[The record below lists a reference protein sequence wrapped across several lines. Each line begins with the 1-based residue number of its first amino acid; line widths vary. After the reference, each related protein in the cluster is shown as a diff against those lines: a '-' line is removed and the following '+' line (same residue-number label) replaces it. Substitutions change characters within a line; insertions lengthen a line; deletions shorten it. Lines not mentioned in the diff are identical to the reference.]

1 MGVFAYIAVSYHTFL
16 HAGQICRMDN
26 KKQPIQ
32 WYKSLP
38 IITFKEA
45 DIDAEN
51 GIIRNVVMVEE
62 GEAKGHGVNLE
73 DEFISALVA
82 YDNATFGTRGV
93 PGRFGHPGAS
103 DNTMGAQMG
112 FFKNVRKRKVGAK
125 MQAVA
130 DLHLLEASD
139 DSPTHPGMRTYIM
152 KMAAEAPDFMMS
164 SIVFRFSALYQ
175 RKKNGHKTYIN
186 SEWDADPDL
195 GEVFVEFGDK
205 GRHYFTDLV
214 DQGAATD
221 NLFSAKANPK
231 LFISQA
237 EIFLAEHPEL
247 KQFIQQNP
255 ISVQNFLHSI
265 GASPAPA
272 KPHISMSKITDFLF
286 GKGDAPDG
294 VDAAELTQLKADLAE
309 VKSNITQ
316 LQTELSTANA
326 TITQL
331 QSDLTAATAKNTQ
344 LQTELTTA
352 KARVTELEAIPGA
365 EPTKGP
371 TAPAAE
377 LGKKAYEVSPV
388 TAKARA
394 RFNAVTAE

>member
-1 MGVFAYIAVSYHTFL
+1 MTQQKNDV
-16 HAGQICRMDN
+16 R
-26 KKQPIQ
+26 

-38 IITFKEA
+38 ISSFKEA
-45 DIDAEN
+45 DIDAEA

-62 GEAKGHGVNLE
+62 GEAKGHGVHLE
-73 DEFISALVA
+73 SEFITQIVE
-82 YDNATFGTRGV
+82 YDNANFGTRGV

-103 DNTMGAQMG
+103 DNTMGMQMG
-112 FFKNVRKRKVGAK
+112 FYKNIRKRKSSAGK
-125 MQAVA
+125 MQAIG
-130 DLHLLEASD
+130 DLHLLEASQE
-139 DSPTHPGMRTYIM
+139 SPTHPGMRSYLL
-152 KMAAEAPDFMMS
+152 KMAAEAPDFLMS
-164 SIVFRFSALYQ
+164 SIVFIGTALYQ
-175 RKKNGHKTYIN
+175 RKTNGHKRYVKFDIDGH
-186 SEWDADPDL
+186 WDADPEL
-195 GEVFVEFGDK
+195 GNVYVEFGDK

-214 DQGAATD
+214 DQGAATN
-221 NLFSAKANPK
+221 NLFSAQANPK
-231 LFISQA
+231 LLVSKA

-247 KQFIQQNP
+247 KQFIQANP
-255 ISVQNFLHSI
+255 DKVQQFLHSI
-265 GASPAPA
+265 GAAPAPA

-316 LQTELSTANA
+316 LQTELSTAKA

-365 EPTKGP
+365 EPTKGT

-377 LGKKAYEVSPV
+377 LGKKAYEESPV